1 MFYFPSLFPLKGAR
15 DHSHSSQGNP
25 QPLPFGDG
33 PDNYRIFIRHWR
45 SENSLL
51 AIQNSLAKCQ

>member
-1 MFYFPSLFPLKGAR
+1 MSYFPPLFPLKGAR
-15 DHSHSSQGNP
+15 GHAHSSQGNP
-25 QPLPFGDG
+25 QPLPLSDG
-33 PDNYRIFIRHWR
+33 PDNYKMFIRHWR